1 MRKLLNPRVFFMV
14 VAFSLF
20 YLSVEAAQYYVVIGS
35 FAQET
40 NARNFT
46 SKLRGIFRDVSY
58 SFNEE
63 RHLYYV
69 HVLKTT
75 RKEEAQN
82 LSVYLK
88 YQKGYRDAWVFA
100 DAATERHYAVQT
112 AQAATTETPVSITSN
127 HGEAGGEQMH
137 RQARLSSEIVSVAEA
152 APVFASAATNNA
164 DMIHYKST
172 AAETSNVALQWTHSN
187 DVSYIGDI
195 KNIQHLNQK
204 DRLATGQ
211 LFTFIVEDAEGRS
224 IPAEVVL
231 VNFEKAKKIA
241 AFKAGELAA
250 IRGSRKGQMVTL
262 VCEELGYGME
272 TRMFNLDHLGRGKD
286 IRKNEDGVWEVR
298 FKLKKM
304 ERYDMAIL
312 YKTSFYPNA
321 AILESSSKTEMEALA
336 SMMQANPDYKIIIH
350 THCNPAEKREILVP
364 GDKNFFD
371 AAGSSTIT
379 GTDRKLTKAR
389 AETVRNYLIGEGIDK
404 KRIGMVGWGSM
415 ELMVDS
421 KSEDASL
428 NERVEIELVE
438 D

>member
-1 MRKLLNPRVFFMV
+1 MV
-14 VAFSLF
+14 AAFSLF
-20 YLSVEAAQYYVVIGS
+20 YLTVEAAQYYVVIGS
-35 FAQET
+35 FAHET

-46 SKLRGIFRDVSY
+46 SKLRGIFREVSY

-69 HVLKTT
+69 HVLKTS

-82 LSVYLK
+82 MSVYLK

-100 DAATERHYAVQT
+100 DAATERQYAVWTGPGATDTPARIT
-112 AQAATTETPVSITSN
+112 AN

-137 RQARLSSEIVSVAEA
+137 RQARLSSEIGAFAEA
-152 APVFASAATNNA
+152 APVFASAATSNA
-164 DMIHYKST
+164 DIMNYKTT
-172 AAETSNVALQWTHSN
+172 ATETSDVALQWTHSN

-195 KNIQHLNQK
+195 RNIRQISQK
-204 DRLATGQ
+204 DQLATGQ
-211 LFTFIVEDAEGRS
+211 LFTFIVEDNEGRS

-241 AFKAGELAA
+241 SFKAGELAA

-262 VCEELGYGME
+262 VCEELGFGME

-286 IRKNEDGVWEVR
+286 IRQNEDGVWEVR

-336 SMMQANPDYKIIIH
+336 SMMQANPEYKIIIH
-350 THCNPAEKREILVP
+350 THCNPAGKREILVP
-364 GDKNFFD
+364 DDKNFFD

-389 AETVRNYLIGEGIDK
+389 AETVRNYLIAEGVDK

-415 ELMVDS
+415 EPMVDS

-428 NERVEIELVE
+428 NERIEIELVE

>member
-1 MRKLLNPRVFFMV
+1 MA

-20 YLSVEAAQYYVVIGS
+20 YLSAEAAQYYVVIGT
-35 FAQET
+35 FAQEK

-58 SFNEE
+58 SFDED

-75 RKEEAQN
+75 RKDEARN

-88 YQKGYRDAWVFA
+88 YQKGFRDAWVYA
-100 DAATERHYAVQT
+100 DGATERLYALGSEEDKAPRT
-112 AQAATTETPVSITSN
+112 EIATSASY
-127 HGEAGGEQMH
+127 GESGGEQMH
-137 RQARLSSEIVSVAEA
+137 RQARLSSEMDVPTTMP
-152 APVFASAATNNA
+152 PVFASAAPNNA
-164 DMIHYKST
+164 EIIYNSSK
-172 AAETSNVALQWTHSN
+172 AEAPDAALQWTHSH

-195 KNIQHLNQK
+195 SDIHHINRK

-211 LFTFIVEDAEGRS
+211 LFTFVVEDTEGRS
-224 IPAEVVL
+224 IPAEVLL

-250 IRGSRKGQMVTL
+250 IRGSRKDQMVTL
-262 VCEELGYGME
+262 VCEELGYSME

-298 FKLKKM
+298 FKLRKM

-312 YKTSFYPNA
+312 YKTSFHPDA
-321 AILESSSKTEMEALA
+321 AIFKPSSKTEMEALA
-336 SMMQANPDYKIIIH
+336 SMMQANPEYKIIIH
-350 THCNPAEKREILVP
+350 THCNPAGKREIKLP
-364 GDKNFFD
+364 GDNGFFD
-371 AAGSSTIT
+371 VEGSSVVTA
-379 GTDRKLTKAR
+379 TDRKLTKAR

>member
-1 MRKLLNPRVFFMV
+1 MNLRVFIM
-14 VAFSLF
+14 AAALSLF
-20 YLSVEAAQYYVVIGS
+20 YLSAEAAQYYVVIGT

-58 SFNEE
+58 SFNED

-75 RKEEAQN
+75 RKEEARN

-88 YQKGYRDAWVFA
+88 YQKGFRDAWVYA
-100 DAATERHYAVQT
+100 DGATERLYALGREEGNAPHT
-112 AQAATTETPVSITSN
+112 EIATSASY
-127 HGEAGGEQMH
+127 GEAGGEQMH
-137 RQARLSSEIVSVAEA
+137 RQARLSSEMDAFPAA
-152 APVFASAATNNA
+152 APVFASAAANNA
-164 DMIHYKST
+164 EMIHYKS
-172 AAETSNVALQWTHSN
+172 ARAETADAELQWTHSH

-195 KNIQHLNQK
+195 SDIHHINRK

-211 LFTFIVEDAEGRS
+211 LFTFVVEDTEGRS
-224 IPAEVVL
+224 IPAEVLL

-241 AFKAGELAA
+241 SFKAGELAA
-250 IRGSRKGQMVTL
+250 IRGSRKDQMVTL
-262 VCEELGYGME
+262 VCEELGYSME

-298 FKLKKM
+298 FKLRKM

-312 YKTSFYPNA
+312 YKTSFHPDA
-321 AILESSSKTEMEALA
+321 AILEPSSKTEMEALA
-336 SMMQANPDYKIIIH
+336 SMMQANPEYKIIIH
-350 THCNPAEKREILVP
+350 THCNPAEKREIRLP
-364 GDKNFFD
+364 GDNGFFD
-371 AAGSSTIT
+371 IEGSSVVT